1 MTHSPLIA
9 RLPRAPEPN
18 LKHHSRSSQI
28 VSRSSILSFVS
39 ALAIATALGGCG
51 EMLVTLE
58 ADDSGAELDAGRDP
72 SVDSGLADAGGS
84 DAGMLDAGRDASVGP
99 DGGADAGRP
108 DGIDLGAAADFAV
121 LAGSTVTSTG
131 LSVVNGDLGLSPGS
145 ALEGFPPGVVNG
157 DVHIGDE
164 EAVAAGLALTDA
176 FNDAAGRTEPAP
188 IDVSGNL
195 GGRTLTPGIYVSGS
209 SLEITS
215 GDLTLDALGDENA
228 VWIFQMPSTFTMTSG
243 RAVILSGGA
252 NAANIYWQVGSSAT
266 LGSTCV
272 MAGNILADQSITL
285 ETGATLNGR
294 ALTRIGA
301 VTLDSSVITI
311 PAL

>member
-1 MTHSPLIA
+1 LNQQSCSYLIA
-9 RLPRAPEPN
+9 PRP
-18 LKHHSRSSQI
+18 
-28 VSRSSILSFVS
+28 SILSFVT
-39 ALAIATALGGCG
+39 ALAIAIVSAGCG

-58 ADDSGAELDAGRDP
+58 ADDSGTELDAGRGPRFDGGLT
-72 SVDSGLADAGGS
+72 DSGEM
-84 DAGMLDAGRDASVGP
+84 DAGMADAGRDASVEP

-108 DGIDLGAAADFAV
+108 EGIDLGAAAAFAV

-164 EAVAAGLALTDA
+164 EAIAAGLALTDA
-176 FNDAAGRTEPAP
+176 FNDARGRTEPAP
-188 IDVSGNL
+188 ISVSGNL

-228 VWIFQMPSTFTMTSG
+228 VWIFQMPSAFTMTSG
-243 RAVILSGGA
+243 RAVILSGDA
-252 NAANIYWQVGSSAT
+252 RAANIYWQVGSSAT
-266 LGSTCV
+266 LGSTC
-272 MAGNILADQSITL
+272 MIAGNILADQSITL

-294 ALTRIGA
+294 ALTRTGA